1 MPINKM
7 NEAEYDVKN
16 CADRGLEDVMA
27 EVDNSLLDIY
37 NSSPYKKVEFNNCLV
52 FIKNHSEFLTT
63 LLLIGELHARA
74 SGAP

>member
-1 MPINKM
+1 M

-37 NSSPYKKVEFNNCLV
+37 NSSPYKKVEFNNC
-52 FIKNHSEFLTT
+52 FSIH
-63 LLLIGELHARA
+63 
-74 SGAP
+74 